1 MGTALDRVPEDIA
14 VCGYSERIYVKRRVR
29 QICCFLTNGVRIS
42 LTSNK
47 YDFFAIILRIL
58 SILIA
63 MNLATH
69 TSAMVFYRKEH
80 GLSQTEV
87 ARSMATT
94 QSAVARLEK
103 RLLTGADVTL
113 SALQRYAGA
122 IGLSI
127 ELTLKPVKQRY
138 GIFPSA
144 ESAIAAAVHT
154 SACEGRTVPA
164 NEVED
169 LWKMVRGE
177 ISRQD
182 LIKKYVA
189 EALAKQEARDRV

>member
-1 MGTALDRVPEDIA
+1 MLQCADSGNA
-14 VCGYSERIYVKRRVR
+14 GHW
-29 QICCFLTNGVRIS
+29 GRIS
-42 LTSNK
+42 LTGTEC
-47 YDFFAIILRIL
+47 DLFAIISRIL
-58 SILIA
+58 VISTA
-63 MNLATH
+63 MNFAAQ
-69 TSAMVFYRKEH
+69 TSAMVFYRKER

-87 ARSMATT
+87 ARAMATT

-113 SALQRYAGA
+113 SALQRYAEA

-138 GIFPSA
+138 GFFPTA
-144 ESAIAAAVHT
+144 EAAIAAAVHT